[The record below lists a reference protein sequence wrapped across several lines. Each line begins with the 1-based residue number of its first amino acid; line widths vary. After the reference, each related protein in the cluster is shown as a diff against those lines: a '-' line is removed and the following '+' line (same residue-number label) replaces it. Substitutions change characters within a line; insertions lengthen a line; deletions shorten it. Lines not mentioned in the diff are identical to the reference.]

1 MRKFY
6 SVPVVLGILFLCLF
20 IGAASAEL
28 SSEDTYKTDT
38 KTLSYF
44 DGSKNTTAGILVS
57 KYDSKDSDRD
67 NSFLQVSYINTTG
80 YKAIRISDAFNSK
93 GAIAYI
99 PVADCEKLFGT
110 PPYGM
115 YDKIYWPEKVT
126 IKDVSYYQF
135 KIPHFSE
142 VDISDWHDE
151 DYNNRIQVTVKA
163 DSVINTNAT
172 DVQVFLNLSKVDDYW
187 DYRGDDDANDL
198 LIYGPSN
205 DGGVYGDY
213 VTIPYDPAYYD
224 SGNEVY
230 SVIMK
235 APLLMGD
242 TGDNSSKYA
251 TYCLYING
259 PTVDNSNT
267 SAVWTNGFTVYHL
280 ASDGTDSGAVS
291 GQVALN
297 KASTPTFD
305 TSGIIGGS
313 YNAFASTK
321 YLISAA
327 KFNYLEVDDGASNYR
342 TIVSI
347 FKVGSYSSPSYQGIL
362 CSEVTLHGRGP
373 QVGIYGGKLFANW
386 TLSNK
391 YYTYEYTT
399 SDTDWQVLIMTLN
412 GTTAKSY
419 LGSTTGDS
427 MSAGTAN
434 YDADGYLQ
442 LGTINNKENPFG
454 GYIDEFWAF
463 TDVKSDAW
471 IQFVMNNLK
480 SYDSVITVGTVEEQ
494 EPTPTNI
501 PKFTNPSN
509 MAELSTMRVTFT
521 YTEKETATSYEIAFC
536 DTPDGCVDPWVITG
550 LSPTGSLVSYLANS
564 EYWEAQIRAKY
575 PGEDNYSDWGNS
587 IQFSKTNIPE
597 LVSPA
602 NSSLEQVDVNI
613 LFEWTKVNE
622 VTGYDIQAIKSVLEP
637 ENWNA
642 PDEEWSSSYNYSEKE
657 LSNGVWWWR
666 VRAKDAYVN
675 GTWSDPFFFE
685 IDIDEIPFL
694 YSINSANFYGGDTV
708 LYQFSGLLTDYY
720 IDIYKVSQA
729 GVRGDLITSKII
741 ERDEAN
747 ESSFEWVVP
756 ADADYSFET
765 IVRSTGGR
773 LFRHYAMPYP
783 EKLTIW
789 TEGIHRARITDGDY
803 SGNAITVCI
812 GDMVYT
818 DRANLLHDPY
828 DYQRALYTRGEDIA
842 LHYSIDDPANTE
854 FEIVIKNMATGATVA
869 TLNSSDIY
877 KWNYELGYANRNFI
891 IISTDGSVP
900 PTVDPYLASE
910 FAFSGDNWNTL
921 DIPKGAY
928 DYIIRDT
935 VDGNISSIG
944 ESVLLIGDS
953 TSAEWSVTPSKSS
966 LKEGAQQVWTIAI
979 PTDEIWDAYNQ
990 MMFIDYSSG
999 AAVYKLTG
1007 AYDGFAEYPPIWQ
1020 ASFTITYNVDWDE
1033 STAPVGRLVVR
1044 PNNLNFQD
1052 FDDPETYYP
1061 FIVDKSFTITPLP
1074 DTAGDIDDVLDGFG
1088 LNSEL
1093 YKIIFSMAAIIA
1105 GIVIVGVMGL
1115 PVMVIGLVALM
1126 LYVVF
1131 LALGWIPL
1139 WTAILM
1145 AMAFV
1150 AVLYKMFF
1158 GGNGGEA

>member
-1 MRKFY
+1 MTMRKFY
-6 SVPVVLGILFLCLF
+6 SVPIVLGILFLCFF
-20 IGAASAEL
+20 IGAASADYEGETPYTVIDGDVNYTVVKFL
-28 SSEDTYKTDT
+28 SSGT
-38 KTLSYF
+38 F
-44 DGSKNTTAGILVS
+44 N
-57 KYDSKDSDRD
+57 
-67 NSFLQVSYINTTG
+67 
-80 YKAIRISDAFNSK
+80 ISA
-93 GAIAYI
+93 
-99 PVADCEKLFGT
+99 L
-110 PPYGM
+110 
-115 YDKIYWPEKVT
+115 
-126 IKDVSYYQF
+126 
-135 KIPHFSE
+135 E
-142 VDISDWHDE
+142 VDACEVLVVGGGGSSSSGWT
-151 DYNNRIQVTVKA
+151 NNDQSA
-163 DSVINTNAT
+163 GA
-172 DVQVFLNLSKVDDYW
+172 
-187 DYRGDDDANDL
+187 
-198 LIYGPSN
+198 
-205 DGGVYGDY
+205 GGAGGIVWMY
-213 VTIPYDPAYYD
+213 
-224 SGNEVY
+224 
-230 SVIMK
+230 
-235 APLLMGD
+235 
-242 TGDNSSKYA
+242 GDNSYEFNA
-251 TYCLYING
+251 T
-259 PTVDNSNT
+259 
-267 SAVWTNGFTVYHL
+267 
-280 ASDGTDSGAVS
+280 
-291 GQVALN
+291 
-297 KASTPTFD
+297 
-305 TSGIIGGS
+305 
-313 YNAFASTK
+313 
-321 YLISAA
+321 
-327 KFNYLEVDDGASNYR
+327 E
-342 TIVSI
+342 
-347 FKVGSYSSPSYQGIL
+347 
-362 CSEVTLHGRGP
+362 
-373 QVGIYGGKLFANW
+373 
-386 TLSNK
+386 LSN
-391 YYTYEYTT
+391 
-399 SDTDWQVLIMTLN
+399 
-412 GTTAKSY
+412 
-419 LGSTTGDS
+419 
-427 MSAGTAN
+427 
-434 YDADGYLQ
+434 
-442 LGTINNKENPFG
+442 
-454 GYIDEFWAF
+454 GYI
-463 TDVKSDAW
+463 S
-471 IQFVMNNLK
+471 
-480 SYDSVITVGTVEEQ
+480 ITVGAGGAAKADTTQGEAGNNGANSIFGRLIALGGGGGGACCSASVAGASGGCGGGGGTHQSNYLGAGGSSLQSSSEGESGTYGWGTSGQTASSATVPGAGGGASAQGGTFDRTGKTIWDANYSAGGLKAGDGGGAGAANTGNGGSAGATNSKVSYAGGSGIVVIRYLTEPPISYFKPTISYPENDSNVTDSLFVTVTWDDNASYTYQAQVSFGDPDFAEINLFYNVSDIETGEYEFELYDTTYYAARVRAFHIADEEFGPWSDVV
-494 EPTPTNI
+494 EFYVVYTPSNI
-501 PKFTNPSN
+501 PEFTNPSN
-509 MAELSTMRVTFT
+509 MAELSTMKVTFT

-536 DTPDGCVDPWVITG
+536 DTPDGCVEPWIITG

-564 EYWEAQIRAKY
+564 EFWEAEIRAKY

-602 NSSLEQVDVNI
+602 DSSLEQVDVNI
-613 LFEWTKVNE
+613 LFEWSKVNE

-637 ENWNA
+637 ESWAA

-694 YSINSANFYGGDTV
+694 YSVNSANFYGGDTV
-708 LYQFSGLLTDYY
+708 FYEFSGLLTDYY

-729 GVRGDLITSKII
+729 GIRGDVITSKFI

-756 ADADYSFET
+756 ADADYSFDT
-765 IVRSTGGR
+765 VVRSTGGR

-783 EKLTIW
+783 KKLTIW
-789 TEGIHRARITDGDY
+789 KEGVHRARIMGGDY
-803 SGNAITVCI
+803 SGNAITICI

-818 DRANLLHDPY
+818 DRDNLLHDPF
-828 DYQRALYTRGEDIA
+828 DYQRALYARGEDIA
-842 LHYSIDDPANTE
+842 LHYSIDDPENTE
-854 FEIVIKNMATGATVA
+854 FEIVIRNMATGATVA

-900 PTVDPYLASE
+900 PTVDPYLASV

-935 VDGNISSIG
+935 VDGNINSIG

-953 TSAEWSVTPSKSS
+953 TVSEWSVTPSKSS

-1052 FDDPETYYP
+1052 FEDPETYYP

-1074 DTAGDIDDVLDGFG
+1074 DTAGDIDGILDGFG

-1131 LALGWIPL
+1131 LALGWIPM